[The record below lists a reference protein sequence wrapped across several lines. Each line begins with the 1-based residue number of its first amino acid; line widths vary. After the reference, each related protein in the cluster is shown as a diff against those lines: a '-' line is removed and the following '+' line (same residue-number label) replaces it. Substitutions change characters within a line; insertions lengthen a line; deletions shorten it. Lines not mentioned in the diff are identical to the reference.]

1 MSTWVTAVFGVY
13 ASVYGK
19 RQLEKTAICSET
31 AFILSFKVE
40 REGEREGEMIEESRV
55 YKR

>member
-19 RQLEKTAICSET
+19 RQLEKTAICSEA

-40 REGEREGEMIEESRV
+40 REGEREGGRDD
-55 YKR
+55 